1 MRPNRKVPNPPGLEL
16 FEKNQRN
23 FPPEE
28 LAKYA
33 GLYIAFSADGTR
45 ILASGADMDEVEQK
59 LTAAGINPNQV
70 VGSYVP
76 PEDTVIL

>member
-1 MRPNRKVPNPPGLEL
+1 MSTNREVPDPPGLEF
-16 FEKNQRN
+16 FEKNRAQ

-33 GLYIAFSADGTR
+33 GLHIAFSADGTQ
-45 ILASGADMDEVEQK
+45 ILASGADMDEVERK
-59 LTAAGINPNQV
+59 LIAAGINPNQV

-76 PEDTVIL
+76 PLDTVIL